1 MQPIIWGTAGHID
14 HGKTAL
20 MKALTGTDTDRLEEE
35 QARGLTIDIGFAFLT
50 DEISFIDVPG
60 HEKFVKNM
68 VTGVS
73 TIDAGL
79 LVVAAD
85 DGVMPQTKE
94 HLGIMQ
100 LLGISAGC
108 VAITKID
115 LVEDEWLELV
125 EEAIREQLEG
135 TFLAQA
141 PIVRTS
147 AETGEGIAELKA
159 TVLRLSETLP
169 RRMDRGLPRLPVDRV
184 FSVKGFGT
192 VVTGSVLSGAFQSGQ
207 QVEVLPL
214 RKMTKIRGM
223 QTHSHPVQQVKMSE
237 RAALN
242 LSDVEVEEIHRGAQ
256 VTASGYL
263 QVSDEVYGSLQLLA
277 EVEKPLLPNQRIRL
291 HLGTTEVLGRCSIL
305 SGKSILPG
313 ESGLVKFRLEEPAIV
328 GFGDRFII
336 RFYSPM
342 FTLGGGKILYPGELP
357 HVPKGQLLRTLAAL
371 QSDALPDLI
380 AALSEL
386 HEERLLSLKDMSRE
400 LFFAP
405 EILEEPVNALVQQ
418 EVLSEY
424 TIDGEQKYG
433 HAGTLRRMRE
443 HILERVADYHQAHP
457 KQPGY
462 PRSQLLQEL
471 GLPDGTGEALLR
483 ELEAA
488 GALAEEGPLVKAP
501 GHRITLTDSEQARLE
516 ALERHIRTAGLTP
529 PTIKDLQDA
538 LSLNEPNLRQYLQIL
553 QYQKKVLRIAEDYY
567 LHADAKNV
575 LKDKLREYFTNSD
588 ELSVGDFKDL
598 TGGTRKYA
606 IPLLEYS
613 DQAGWTRREAE
624 VRKKHNL

>member
-1 MQPIIWGTAGHID
+1 MQPIIWGTAGHVD

-20 MKALTGTDTDRLEEE
+20 IKALTGTDTDRLEEE

-50 DEISFIDVPG
+50 DDISFIDVPG

-85 DGVMPQTKE
+85 DGVMPQTRE

-108 VAITKID
+108 VAITKSD

-125 EEAIREQLEG
+125 EESVREQLAG

-141 PIVRTS
+141 PIIRTS
-147 AETGEGIAELKA
+147 AETGGGITELKE

-169 RRMDRGLPRLPVDRV
+169 RRLDRDLPRLPVDRV

-192 VVTGSVLSGAFQSGQ
+192 VVTGSVLSGVFQAGQ

-214 RKMTKIRGM
+214 RKTTKVRGM
-223 QTHSHPVQQVKMSE
+223 QTHGHTAQEVGMSE

-242 LSDVEVEEIHRGAQ
+242 LSDVDVEEIHRGAQ
-256 VTASGYL
+256 VTTSGYL
-263 QVSDEVYGSLQLLA
+263 QVSDEVYGSLQLLR
-277 EVEKPLLPNQRIRL
+277 EVEKPLLPNQRVRL

-305 SGKSILPG
+305 SGKSIQPG

-328 GFGDRFII
+328 GFGDRFIV

-342 FTLGGGKILYPGELP
+342 FTLGGGKILYPRGLP
-357 HVPKGQLLRTLAAL
+357 QVPKAQLLSTLEAL
-371 QSDALPDLI
+371 QSDALPDLVR
-380 AALSEL
+380 ALSQL
-386 HEERLLSLKDMSRE
+386 YGDRLLSLADMSRE

-405 EILEEPVNALVQQ
+405 AILKGPVDGLVQQ
-418 EVLSEY
+418 EVLAEY
-424 TIDGEQKYG
+424 TVDGEKKYG
-433 HAGTLRRMRE
+433 YTETFRRLRGQ
-443 HILERVADYHQAHP
+443 ILERVTAYHQAHP

-471 GLPDGTGEALLR
+471 GLPGGTGEALLR
-483 ELEAA
+483 ELESS
-488 GALAEEGPLVKAP
+488 GSLAEEGPLVKVPA
-501 GHRITLTDSEQARLE
+501 HQITLTDSEQEHLD
-516 ALERHIRTAGLTP
+516 ALESHLQSAGLTP
-529 PTIKDLQDA
+529 PTIKDLKEA
-538 LSLNEPNLRQYLQIL
+538 LSLNESELRQYLQIL
-553 QYQKKVLRIAEDYY
+553 QYRDKVLRIAEDYY

-575 LKDKLREYFTNSD
+575 LKEKLREYFNNSD
-588 ELSVGDFKDL
+588 ELSVGDFKNL